1 LISLVAVSIFA
12 LIIIVVLWFTFD
24 LLQRKKK
31 LLPEFINGKPTIMYF
46 WVDNHRCRKMNSA
59 VEKIKNEYSGSLK
72 VLTFNA
78 IKDYKTSET
87 YLVFNVPMIILFDRE
102 GNQVIRVTEPNEL
115 PKLEKKIK
123 EII

>member
-1 LISLVAVSIFA
+1 MISLVAILTFA
-12 LIIIVVLWFTFD
+12 LLILAVLWFILD

-46 WVDNHRCRKMNSA
+46 WVDNQRCRKMNSA
-59 VEKIKNEYSGSLK
+59 VEKIKNEYSGSVK

-78 IKDYKTSET
+78 VKDYKTSEN

-102 GNQVIRVTEPNEL
+102 GNQVIRITEPSEL
-115 PKLEKKIK
+115 SKLEEKIK

>member
-1 LISLVAVSIFA
+1 
-12 LIIIVVLWFTFD
+12 
-24 LLQRKKK
+24 
-31 LLPEFINGKPTIMYF
+31 
-46 WVDNHRCRKMNSA
+46 MNSA

-78 IKDYKTSET
+78 VKDYKTSET

-102 GNQVIRVTEPNEL
+102 GNQVIRVTEPDEL